1 MSKLLEDS
9 VRRFQTESK
18 ESTPITIETPLGD
31 LEFDTNIEVMEEAIS
46 TLLMNAW
53 ESYGDGAD
61 IERPITIA
69 TRLVHEEFEGDKY
82 EIRVLVSGLGVEV
95 KFRDHMFE
103 PFTSTKHTV
112 GVGMG
117 LTVAR
122 HSMRGLGGNVDLEDR
137 PGGGSVAVLTH
148 PTKPEIQEP

>member
-1 MSKLLEDS
+1 
-9 VRRFQTESK
+9 
-18 ESTPITIETPLGD
+18 
-31 LEFDTNIEVMEEAIS
+31 
-46 TLLMNAW
+46 MNAW
-53 ESYGDGAD
+53 ESYGDD
-61 IERPITIA
+61 HDDDRPITLTARI
-69 TRLVHEEFEGDKY
+69 VSDSIEGDHF
-82 EIRVLVSGLGVEV
+82 EIRVLDSGLGVDE
-95 KFRDHMFE
+95 KIRDHMFE